1 MPTSAVTR
9 IVLTGRPIT
18 KKNHQTIARNR
29 RTGRPY
35 VLQSERYRQYEQDC
49 LWQLK
54 ACRDR
59 FAGPVRMKCLYWM
72 PDRRKPDLL
81 GLLQATADILEKAQ
95 IIDNDRNVVS
105 FDGSRIMGVDKR
117 NPRVEIEIESCEVAR

>member
-1 MPTSAVTR
+1 MPTSTTAK
-9 IVLTGRPIT
+9 IILKGRPIT
-18 KKNHQTIARNR
+18 KKNHQMIARNR

-35 VLQSERYRQYEQDC
+35 VLQSKQYRQYEEDC
-49 LWQLK
+49 LKQLMI
-54 ACRDR
+54 CRAR

-72 PDRRKPDLL
+72 PDRRRPDLL

-105 FDGSRIMGVDKR
+105 FDGSRIAGVDR
-117 NPRVEIEIESCEVAR
+117 ENPRVEIEIESCEVV

>member
-1 MPTSAVTR
+1 MPTSTTAK
-9 IVLTGRPIT
+9 IILKGRPIT

-54 ACRDR
+54 ACQTK
-59 FAGPVRMKCLYWM
+59 FAEPVRMKCLYWM
-72 PDRRKPDLL
+72 PDRRSSPDLL
-81 GLLQATADILEKAQ
+81 GLLQATADILEEAGV
-95 IIDNDRNVVS
+95 IDNDRNVTS
-105 FDGSRIMGVDKR
+105 FDGSRIAGVDKQ
-117 NPRVEIEIESCEVAR
+117 NPRVEIEIEGVE

>member
-1 MPTSAVTR
+1 
-9 IVLTGRPIT
+9 
-18 KKNHQTIARNR
+18 
-29 RTGRPY
+29 
-35 VLQSERYRQYEQDC
+35 
-49 LWQLK
+49 
-54 ACRDR
+54 
-59 FAGPVRMKCLYWM
+59 M
-72 PDRRKPDLL
+72 PDRRRPDLL

>member
-1 MPTSAVTR
+1 MPTSTVTR
-9 IVLTGRPIT
+9 IVLHGRPIT
-18 KKNHQTIARNR
+18 KKNSQTIARNR

>member
-18 KKNHQTIARNR
+18 KKNSQVIARNR
-29 RTGRPY
+29 GSGRPY
-35 VLQSERYRQYEQDC
+35 VLQSEQYRQYEQDC
-49 LWQLK
+49 LKQLM
-54 ACRDR
+54 ACRAR
-59 FAGPVRMKCLYWM
+59 FAGPVRLLCLYWM
-72 PDRRKPDLL
+72 PDRRRPDLL

-105 FDGSRIMGVDKR
+105 FDGSRIAGVDR
-117 NPRVEIEIESCEVAR
+117 ENPRVEIEVEGVE

>member
-1 MPTSAVTR
+1 MPTSTTAK
-9 IVLTGRPIT
+9 IILKGRPIT
-18 KKNHQTIARNR
+18 KKNHQMIARNR

-35 VLQSERYRQYEQDC
+35 VLQSKQYRQYEEDC
-49 LWQLK
+49 LKQLMI
-54 ACRDR
+54 CRAR

-72 PDRRKPDLL
+72 PDRRRPDLL

-105 FDGSRIMGVDKR
+105 FDGSRIAGVDR
-117 NPRVEIEIESCEVAR
+117 ENPRVEIEIEGVE

>member
-18 KKNHQTIARNR
+18 KKNSQTIARNR

-35 VLQSERYRQYEQDC
+35 VLQSEQYRRYEEDC
-49 LWQLK
+49 LKQLM
-54 ACRDR
+54 ACRAR

-72 PDRRKPDLL
+72 PDRRRPDLL

-105 FDGSRIMGVDKR
+105 FDGSRIAGVDR
-117 NPRVEIEIESCEVAR
+117 ENPRVEIEVEGVE

>member
-1 MPTSAVTR
+1 MPTSTVTR

-29 RTGRPY
+29 ATGKPY

-54 ACRDR
+54 ACQER

-72 PDRRKPDLL
+72 PDRRSSPDLL

-95 IIDNDRNVVS
+95 IIDNDRNVTS
-105 FDGSRIMGVDKR
+105 FDGSQIMGIDR
-117 NPRVEIEIESCEVAR
+117 ENPRVEIEIEGVE

>member
-1 MPTSAVTR
+1 MPTSTTAK
-9 IVLTGRPIT
+9 IILKGRPIT
-18 KKNHQTIARNR
+18 KKNHQMIARNR

-35 VLQSERYRQYEQDC
+35 VLQSKQYRQYEEDC
-49 LWQLK
+49 LKQLMI
-54 ACRDR
+54 CRAR

-72 PDRRKPDLL
+72 PNRRRPDLL

-105 FDGSRIMGVDKR
+105 FDGSRIAGVDR
-117 NPRVEIEIESCEVAR
+117 ENPRVEIEIESCEVV

>member
-1 MPTSAVTR
+1 MPTSTVTR

-35 VLQSERYRQYEQDC
+35 VLQSERYRQYEEDC
-49 LWQLK
+49 LKQLM
-54 ACRDR
+54 ACRAR

-72 PDRRKPDLL
+72 PNRRGSPDLL
-81 GLLQATADILEKAQ
+81 GLLQATADILEEAGV
-95 IIDNDRNVVS
+95 IDNDRNVVS
-105 FDGSRIMGVDKR
+105 FDGSRIMGVDKQ
-117 NPRVEIEIESCEVAR
+117 NPRVEIEVEGVE

>member
-1 MPTSAVTR
+1 MPISAVTR

-18 KKNHQTIARNR
+18 KKNSQVIARNR
-29 RTGRPY
+29 GSGRPY
-35 VLQSERYRQYEQDC
+35 VLQSEQYRQYEQDC
-49 LWQLK
+49 LKQLMI
-54 ACRDR
+54 CRAR

-72 PDRRKPDLL
+72 PDRRRPDLL

-105 FDGSRIMGVDKR
+105 FDGSRIAGVDKQ
-117 NPRVEIEIESCEVAR
+117 NPRVEIEIESCEVV

>member
-1 MPTSAVTR
+1 MPTSTVTR

-54 ACRDR
+54 TCQER

-81 GLLQATADILEKAQ
+81 GLLQATADILEEAGV
-95 IIDNDRNVVS
+95 IDNDRNVVS
-105 FDGSRIMGVDKR
+105 FDGSRIMGVDKQ
-117 NPRVEIEIESCEVAR
+117 NPRVEIEIEGVE